1 MDGPKWRRG
10 YDVLTTSK
18 LACPEEQCWELTALA
33 CMLAEAQGAYRGP
46 AGAGRIFMT
55 FGNVTLSQTS

>member
-1 MDGPKWRRG
+1 
-10 YDVLTTSK
+10 
-18 LACPEEQCWELTALA
+18 
-33 CMLAEAQGAYRGP
+33 MLAEAQGAYRGP